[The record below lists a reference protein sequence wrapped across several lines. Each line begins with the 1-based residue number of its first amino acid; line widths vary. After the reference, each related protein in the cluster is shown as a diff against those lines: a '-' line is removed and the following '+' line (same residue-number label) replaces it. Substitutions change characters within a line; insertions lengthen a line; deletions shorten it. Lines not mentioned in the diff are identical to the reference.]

1 MSSTD
6 RSLPGMPV
14 PSFAYPDRHDGRV
27 FVRRR
32 SVSGKLSK
40 RTIGYLTD
48 STPGEEK
55 MVPNRYFRE
64 LYPDLFSEAYPGK
77 PLPEREIS
85 AGMYAL
91 TLGIATETGLYED
104 LRNIYGAEDVNAIL
118 DFAMFSILHPGS
130 SPQEFEKAMERE
142 AVFSGRLRSGSWYSA
157 FFTKRISEDQ
167 NHALRIRRM
176 EHLTAAGLRK
186 VWLSAG
192 APGSGSGAAARCI
205 YALDAATGR
214 PATYFPCSGSVPDS
228 QSFEKIYVFLRSFHV
243 EIEGAVLDSRFALPE
258 VLSLVRDRGLKY
270 VIALPGDCPAHLQML
285 KEHAADIRWRSGCL
299 LEDGDVSGTAAAIK
313 PFSESLAESPACLF
327 FDGEAAFRE
336 SLDLI
341 RKVQS
346 EKRRIQR
353 AIASGEEASVPRDL
367 RKYLS
372 ISGEGTERTLRMDSA
387 ALDGSMS
394 SMGFFSMAVSDGIS
408 PSDALRLCRMPE
420 ASGLG
425 IPVGEEGGSGLG
437 IPVGEEGG
445 SGQAGRAACS
455 PGRLAML
462 FISGIVRSEFMQACR
477 KYGLSEAQALR
488 SLSEVRLLS
497 SGNDQYEAVR
507 GVPDDALRLL
517 GEFSIDADSLERIAA
532 EYSSRSRADER
543 NPDRRLPD
551 DGRPLTRSNS
561 HRRGRPP
568 KAAPEKSENGGV
580 SGGDAPE
587 TVKSKGGRPKG
598 KKDSKPRKPRSDRG
612 VPRKKGMPLTK
623 HSQFL

>member
-1 MSSTD
+1 MSSVD

-14 PSFAYPDRHDGRV
+14 PAFAYPDRHDGRV
-27 FVRRR
+27 FVRHTGRD
-32 SVSGKLSK
+32 GKLSK

-55 MVPNRYFRE
+55 MVQNRYFRE
-64 LYPDLFSEAYPGK
+64 CYPDLYSEAYPGK
-77 PLPEREIS
+77 SLPKRDIS

-91 TLGIATETGLYED
+91 TLGIATGTGLYED

-118 DFAMFSILHPGS
+118 DCAMFSILHPGS
-130 SPQEFEKAMERE
+130 PAQEFEKAMERE
-142 AVFSGRLRSGSWYSA
+142 AVFSGRLHSQSWYFA
-157 FFTKRISEDQ
+157 FFAKKLSEDR

-176 EHLTAAGLRK
+176 ERLMAAGLRN
-186 VWLSAG
+186 VWLSAVG
-192 APGSGSGAAARCI
+192 HGSGGAGAARCI
-205 YALDAATGR
+205 YALDAASGR
-214 PATYFPCSGSVPDS
+214 PATWFPCDGSVPDS
-228 QSFEKIYVFLRSFHV
+228 LAFEKISVFLRSFHV
-243 EIEGAVLDSRFALPE
+243 EIEGAVLGSRFADPE
-258 VLSLVRDRGLKY
+258 VLEFILSRGLKY
-270 VIALPGDCPAHLQML
+270 VIALPGDSPAHQQML
-285 KEHAADIRWRSGCL
+285 KKHAAEIRWRSGCL
-299 LEDGDVSGTAAAIK
+299 LDDGTISGTAAAIK
-313 PFSESLAESPACLF
+313 LFSESPAESPACLF
-327 FDGEAAFRE
+327 FDGEAASRE
-336 SLDLI
+336 SLELI
-341 RKVQS
+341 RKIQS
-346 EKRRIQR
+346 GKRRIQR
-353 AIASGEEASVPRDL
+353 AIASSEEALVPGDL

-372 ISGEGTERTLRMDSA
+372 TDGEGSGRTVSLDSA
-387 ALDGSMS
+387 ALDGSLS
-394 SMGFFSMAVSDGIS
+394 SKGFYSMAVSDGIS

-420 ASGLG
+420 DSGLG
-425 IPVGEEGGSGLG
+425 IPGGEEAG
-437 IPVGEEGG
+437 P
-445 SGQAGRAACS
+445 GQSGRARCS

-462 FISGIVRSEFMQACR
+462 FISGIVRSEIMRACR
-477 KYGLSEAQALR
+477 KCGLSEDQALR

-517 GEFSIDADSLERIAA
+517 GEFSIDVDSLERIAA
-532 EYSSRSRADER
+532 EYSSRSRADAR
-543 NPDRRLPD
+543 DPDRRIPD
-551 DGRPLTRSNS
+551 DGNTLTRANS

>member
-327 FDGEAAFRE
+327 FDGEAASRE

-580 SGGDAPE
+580 SGGDATE
-587 TVKSKGGRPKG
+587 AVKSKGGRPKG

>member
-6 RSLPGMPV
+6 RSLPGRPV

-64 LYPDLFSEAYPGK
+64 CYPELYSETYPGRS
-77 PLPEREIS
+77 LPAHELS

-91 TLGIATETGLYED
+91 TLGIATKTGLYED

-118 DFAMFSILHPGS
+118 DFAMLSMLHPGS
-130 SPQEFEKAMERE
+130 PAESFEKAMENE
-142 AVFSGRLRSGSWYSA
+142 AVFSERLHSQSWYSS
-157 FFTKRISEDQ
+157 FFAKRLSEDQ

-270 VIALPGDCPAHLQML
+270 VIALPGGSPAHLQML
-285 KEHAADIRWRSGCL
+285 KEHADEIRWRSGCL
-299 LEDGDVSGTAAAIK
+299 LDDGTVSGTAAAIK
-313 PFSESLAESPACLF
+313 PFSESPAESPACLF
-327 FDGEAAFRE
+327 FDGEAASRE

-341 RKVQS
+341 RKIQS
-346 EKRRIQR
+346 EKRKIQR
-353 AIASGEEASVPRDL
+353 AIASGEEASVPGDL

-372 ISGEGTERTLRMDSA
+372 TDGEGSGRTVSLDSA
-387 ALDGSMS
+387 ALDGSLS
-394 SMGFFSMAVSDGIS
+394 SKGFFSMAVSDGIS

-420 ASGLG
+420 A
-425 IPVGEEGGSGLG
+425 SGLG

-497 SGNDQYEAVR
+497 SADDQYEAVR
-507 GVPDDALRLL
+507 GIPDDALRLL
-517 GEFSIDADSLERIAA
+517 GKFSIDVDSLERIAA
-532 EYSSRSRADER
+532 EYSSRSRADAR

>member
-327 FDGEAAFRE
+327 FDGEAASRE

-420 ASGLG
+420 A
-425 IPVGEEGGSGLG
+425 SGLG

>member
-1 MSSTD
+1 MSSVD

-14 PSFAYPDRHDGRV
+14 PAFAYPDRHDGRV
-27 FVRRR
+27 FVRHTGRD
-32 SVSGKLSK
+32 GKLSK

-55 MVPNRYFRE
+55 MVPNRFFRE

-118 DFAMFSILHPGS
+118 DFAMLSMLHPGS
-130 SPQEFEKAMERE
+130 PAESFEKAMENE
-142 AVFSGRLRSGSWYSA
+142 AVFSERLHSQSWYSS
-157 FFTKRISEDQ
+157 FFAKRLSEDQ

-243 EIEGAVLDSRFALPE
+243 EIEGAVLGSRFALPE

-270 VIALPGDCPAHLQML
+270 VIALPGGSPAHLQML
-285 KEHAADIRWRSGCL
+285 KEHADEIRWRSGCL
-299 LEDGDVSGTAAAIK
+299 LDDGTVSGTAAAIK
-313 PFSESLAESPACLF
+313 PFSESPAESPACLF
-327 FDGEAAFRE
+327 FDGEAASRE

-341 RKVQS
+341 RKIQS
-346 EKRRIQR
+346 EKRKIQR
-353 AIASGEEASVPRDL
+353 AIASGEEASVPGDL

-372 ISGEGTERTLRMDSA
+372 TDGEGSGRTVSLDSA
-387 ALDGSMS
+387 ALDGSLS
-394 SMGFFSMAVSDGIS
+394 SKGFYSMAVSDGIS

-420 ASGLG
+420 A
-425 IPVGEEGGSGLG
+425 SGLG

-488 SLSEVRLLS
+488 SLSEVRQLS

-612 VPRKKGMPLTK
+612 VPRGKRSGNQAGTLDQE
-623 HSQFL
+623 SAS

>member
-1 MSSTD
+1 MSSVD

-14 PSFAYPDRHDGRV
+14 PAFAYPDRHDGRV
-27 FVRRR
+27 FVRHTGRD
-32 SVSGKLSK
+32 GKLSK

-55 MVPNRYFRE
+55 MVPNRFFRE

-118 DFAMFSILHPGS
+118 DFAMLSMLHPGS
-130 SPQEFEKAMERE
+130 PAESFEKAMENE

-167 NHALRIRRM
+167 NHALRILRM
-176 EHLTAAGLRK
+176 ERLAAAGLRK

-243 EIEGAVLDSRFALPE
+243 EIEGAVHDSRFALPE

-270 VIALPGDCPAHLQML
+270 VIALPGDSPAHQQML
-285 KEHAADIRWRSGCL
+285 KEHADEIRWRSGYL
-299 LEDGDVSGTAAAIK
+299 LDDGTVSGTAAAIK
-313 PFSESLAESPACLF
+313 LFSESPVESPVCLF
-327 FDGEAAFRE
+327 FDGEAASRE
-336 SLDLI
+336 SLELI
-341 RKVQS
+341 RKIQS
-346 EKRRIQR
+346 GKRRIQR
-353 AIASGEEASVPRDL
+353 AIASSEEALVPGDL

-372 ISGEGTERTLRMDSA
+372 IDVEGSGRTVSIDSA
-387 ALDGSMS
+387 ALDESLS
-394 SMGFFSMAVSDGIS
+394 SKGFYSMAVSDGIS

-420 ASGLG
+420 A
-425 IPVGEEGGSGLG
+425 SGLG

-543 NPDRRLPD
+543 TPDRRLPD

-561 HRRGRPP
+561 HRRGRPR
-568 KAAPEKSENGGV
+568 KAAPEKSENGRV
-580 SGGDAPE
+580 SGGDATE
-587 TVKSKGGRPKG
+587 AVKPKGGRPKG

-612 VPRKKGMPLTK
+612 VPRKKGMPLTI
-623 HSQFL
+623 

>member
-327 FDGEAAFRE
+327 FDGEAASRE

-420 ASGLG
+420 A
-425 IPVGEEGGSGLG
+425 SGLG

-612 VPRKKGMPLTK
+612 VPRKKGMPLTI
-623 HSQFL
+623 

>member
-1 MSSTD
+1 M
-6 RSLPGMPV
+6 
-14 PSFAYPDRHDGRV
+14 
-27 FVRRR
+27 
-32 SVSGKLSK
+32 
-40 RTIGYLTD
+40 
-48 STPGEEK
+48 
-55 MVPNRYFRE
+55 
-64 LYPDLFSEAYPGK
+64 
-77 PLPEREIS
+77 
-85 AGMYAL
+85 
-91 TLGIATETGLYED
+91 
-104 LRNIYGAEDVNAIL
+104 NAIL

-327 FDGEAAFRE
+327 FDGEAASRE

>member
-1 MSSTD
+1 
-6 RSLPGMPV
+6 
-14 PSFAYPDRHDGRV
+14 
-27 FVRRR
+27 
-32 SVSGKLSK
+32 
-40 RTIGYLTD
+40 
-48 STPGEEK
+48 

-64 LYPDLFSEAYPGK
+64 CYPELYSETYPGRS
-77 PLPEREIS
+77 LPAHELS

-91 TLGIATETGLYED
+91 TLGIATKTGLYED

-118 DFAMFSILHPGS
+118 DFAMLSMLHPGS
-130 SPQEFEKAMERE
+130 PAESFEKAMENE
-142 AVFSGRLRSGSWYSA
+142 AVFSERLHSQSWYSS
-157 FFTKRISEDQ
+157 FFAKRLSEDQ

-243 EIEGAVLDSRFALPE
+243 EIEGAVLGSRFALPE
-258 VLSLVRDRGLKY
+258 VPGLIQSRGLKY
-270 VIALPGDCPAHLQML
+270 VIALPGDSPAHQQML
-285 KEHAADIRWRSGCL
+285 NEHAAYIRWRSGYL
-299 LEDGDVSGTAAAIK
+299 LDDGTVSGTAAAIK
-313 PFSESLAESPACLF
+313 LFSESPVESPVCLF
-327 FDGEAAFRE
+327 FDGEAASRE
-336 SLDLI
+336 SLELI
-341 RKVQS
+341 RKIQS
-346 EKRRIQR
+346 GKRRIQR
-353 AIASGEEASVPRDL
+353 AIASSEEALVPGDL

-372 ISGEGTERTLRMDSA
+372 IDVEGSGRTVSIDSA
-387 ALDGSMS
+387 ALDESLS
-394 SMGFFSMAVSDGIS
+394 SKGFFSFAVSQGIS

-420 ASGLG
+420 DSGLG
-425 IPVGEEGGSGLG
+425 IPGGEEAG
-437 IPVGEEGG
+437 P
-445 SGQAGRAACS
+445 GQSGRARSS

-462 FISGIVRSEFMQACR
+462 FISGIVRSEIMRACR
-477 KYGLSEAQALR
+477 KCGLSEDQALR

>member
-55 MVPNRYFRE
+55 MVPNRFFRE

-327 FDGEAAFRE
+327 FDGEAASRE

-420 ASGLG
+420 A
-425 IPVGEEGGSGLG
+425 SGLG

-543 NPDRRLPD
+543 TPDRRLPD

-561 HRRGRPP
+561 HRRGRPR
-568 KAAPEKSENGGV
+568 KAAPEKSENGRV
-580 SGGDAPE
+580 SGGDATE
-587 TVKSKGGRPKG
+587 AVKPKGGRPKG

-612 VPRKKGMPLTK
+612 VPRKKGMPLTI
-623 HSQFL
+623 

>member
-55 MVPNRYFRE
+55 MVPNRFFRE

-327 FDGEAAFRE
+327 FDGEAASRE

>member
-1 MSSTD
+1 MSSVD

-14 PSFAYPDRHDGRV
+14 PAFAYPDRHDGRV
-27 FVRRR
+27 FVRHTGRD
-32 SVSGKLSK
+32 GKLSK

-55 MVPNRYFRE
+55 MVPNRFFRE

-205 YALDAATGR
+205 YALDAASGR
-214 PATYFPCSGSVPDS
+214 PVTWFPCDGRVPDS
-228 QSFEKIYVFLRSFHV
+228 LAFEKISVFLRSFHV
-243 EIEGAVLDSRFALPE
+243 EIEGAVLGSRFALPE

-327 FDGEAAFRE
+327 FDGEAASRE
-336 SLDLI
+336 SLELI
-341 RKVQS
+341 RKIQS
-346 EKRRIQR
+346 GKRRIQR
-353 AIASGEEASVPRDL
+353 AIASSEEALVPGDL

>member
-55 MVPNRYFRE
+55 MVPNRFFRE

-327 FDGEAAFRE
+327 FDGEAASRE

-543 NPDRRLPD
+543 TPDRRLPD

-561 HRRGRPP
+561 HRRGRPR
-568 KAAPEKSENGGV
+568 KAAPEKSENGRV
-580 SGGDAPE
+580 SGGDATE
-587 TVKSKGGRPKG
+587 AVKPKGGRPKG

>member
-55 MVPNRYFRE
+55 MVPNRFFRE

-327 FDGEAAFRE
+327 FDGEAASRE

-420 ASGLG
+420 A
-425 IPVGEEGGSGLG
+425 SGLG

>member
-55 MVPNRYFRE
+55 MVPNRYFHE

-327 FDGEAAFRE
+327 FDGEAASRE

-561 HRRGRPP
+561 HRRGRPR
-568 KAAPEKSENGGV
+568 KAAPEKSENGRV
-580 SGGDAPE
+580 SGGDATE
-587 TVKSKGGRPKG
+587 AVKPKGGRPKG

-612 VPRKKGMPLTK
+612 VPRKKGMPLTI
-623 HSQFL
+623 

>member
-1 MSSTD
+1 
-6 RSLPGMPV
+6 
-14 PSFAYPDRHDGRV
+14 
-27 FVRRR
+27 
-32 SVSGKLSK
+32 
-40 RTIGYLTD
+40 
-48 STPGEEK
+48 
-55 MVPNRYFRE
+55 
-64 LYPDLFSEAYPGK
+64 
-77 PLPEREIS
+77 
-85 AGMYAL
+85 
-91 TLGIATETGLYED
+91 
-104 LRNIYGAEDVNAIL
+104 
-118 DFAMFSILHPGS
+118 
-130 SPQEFEKAMERE
+130 
-142 AVFSGRLRSGSWYSA
+142 
-157 FFTKRISEDQ
+157 
-167 NHALRIRRM
+167 
-176 EHLTAAGLRK
+176 
-186 VWLSAG
+186 
-192 APGSGSGAAARCI
+192 
-205 YALDAATGR
+205 
-214 PATYFPCSGSVPDS
+214 
-228 QSFEKIYVFLRSFHV
+228 
-243 EIEGAVLDSRFALPE
+243 
-258 VLSLVRDRGLKY
+258 
-270 VIALPGDCPAHLQML
+270 
-285 KEHAADIRWRSGCL
+285 
-299 LEDGDVSGTAAAIK
+299 
-313 PFSESLAESPACLF
+313 
-327 FDGEAAFRE
+327 
-336 SLDLI
+336 
-341 RKVQS
+341 
-346 EKRRIQR
+346 
-353 AIASGEEASVPRDL
+353 
-367 RKYLS
+367 
-372 ISGEGTERTLRMDSA
+372 MDSA